1 MAYNQADQYFEPS
14 TDTDANFANSVAGQ
28 TNSYF
33 LPAVYSKK
41 VLNFFR
47 KSSVAEAITNTDYAG
62 EISAYGDSVRI
73 IKEPVITVY
82 QYERGQDTT
91 QTKLTD
97 QEVNLV
103 VDTANAFK
111 FIVDDIETSMSHVN
125 FKEVASSSAAYALRD
140 AFDQGVIA
148 KMFSGVSAS
157 SPNHILGS
165 DSATD
170 LAAGTFD
177 GTGNLDIGYDSG
189 EHDPIDVLS
198 HMARLLD
205 EQNVP
210 EEGRWFLA
218 NPEFYEQ
225 LVKSSS
231 KLISVDFNAGQGS
244 IRNGLV
250 SSGKL
255 RGFDMYKTN
264 NIDSTTNAAGKCI
277 AGHMSA
283 VCTAQTIINTEVIRD
298 PSSFGDIVRGLHVYG
313 AKYFV
318 LKHLFLPSTA
328 STKAERGMKY
338 SPFSIMPQIGTDTQ
352 PLRIST
358 TKKIKVSGQYL
369 KNENK
374 KKYDENYD
382 RILGEKRWHIAGLS
396 VRKKEWAVVV

>member
-1 MAYNQADQYFEPS
+1 MASNTSDQYFAQS
-14 TDTDANFANSVAGQ
+14 SGSNFSGN
-28 TNSYF
+28 NF
-33 LPAVYSKK
+33 MPELYSKK

-47 KSSVAEAITNTDYAG
+47 KASVAEAITNTDYAG
-62 EISAYGDSVRI
+62 EISAFGDSVKI
-73 IKEPVITVY
+73 IKEPVITVD
-82 QYERGQDTT
+82 QYERGGSVTATT
-91 QTKLTD
+91 LTD
-97 QEVNLV
+97 NEVTLV

-140 AFDQGVIA
+140 AFDTGVIA
-148 KMFSGVSAS
+148 KLFAGVPAS

-177 GTGNLDIGYDSG
+177 GTGNLDIGYASG

-225 LVKSSS
+225 LVQSSS
-231 KLISVDFNAGQGS
+231 KLMSVDFNAGQGS

-264 NIDSTTNAAGKCI
+264 NIAATSNAAGKCI
-277 AGHMSA
+277 AGHISST
-283 VCTAQTIINTEVIRD
+283 CTAQTIINTEVVRD
-298 PSSFGDIVRGLHVYG
+298 TASFGDIVRGLHVYG
-313 AKYFV
+313 AKV
-318 LKHLFLPSTA
+318 LRPEAL
-328 STKAERGMKY
+328 
-338 SPFSIMPQIGTDTQ
+338 
-352 PLRIST
+352 
-358 TKKIKVSGQYL
+358 VSAFYGI
-369 KNENK
+369 
-374 KKYDENYD
+374 D
-382 RILGEKRWHIAGLS
+382 
-396 VRKKEWAVVV
+396 

>member
-1 MAYNQADQYFEPS
+1 MAYNQSDQYFEPS

-47 KSSVAEAITNTDYAG
+47 KSSVVEGITNTDYAG
-62 EISAYGDSVRI
+62 EITAYGDTVRI
-73 IKEPVITVY
+73 IKEPEITVY
-82 QYERGQDTT
+82 QYERGQDVTA
-91 QTKLTD
+91 TKLTD
-97 QEVNLV
+97 QESNLV

-140 AFDQGVIA
+140 AYDQGVLVT
-148 KMFSGVSAS
+148 MFSGVSAS

-165 DSATD
+165 DNATD

-177 GTGNLDIGYDSG
+177 GTGNLDIGFASG

-205 EQNVP
+205 EANVP

-225 LVKSSS
+225 LVQTSS
-231 KLISVDFNAGQGS
+231 KLMSVDFNAGQGS

-264 NIDSTTNAAGKCI
+264 NIAATSNAAGKCL
-277 AGHMSA
+277 AGHMSST
-283 VCTAQTIINTEVIRD
+283 CTAQTIVNTEVIRD
-298 PSSFGDIVRGLHVYG
+298 PDSFGDIVRGLHVYG
-313 AKYFV
+313 SKV
-318 LKHLFLPSTA
+318 LRPEAL
-328 STKAERGMKY
+328 
-338 SPFSIMPQIGTDTQ
+338 
-352 PLRIST
+352 
-358 TKKIKVSGQYL
+358 VSAFYGI
-369 KNENK
+369 
-374 KKYDENYD
+374 D
-382 RILGEKRWHIAGLS
+382 
-396 VRKKEWAVVV
+396 